1 MASDGTGFQG
11 HRVPSY
17 AKYRSKF
24 HHILLI
30 DQELRRGGYPSSKDL
45 ARKLE
50 LSDRTIRRN
59 IEFMRDVLDAPI
71 AYDPSRKGYHYTQPN
86 WTLPGLRLTEGELLG
101 LLLTQMALR
110 AYEGTP
116 LEAYLKRIVDKL
128 LARLPDEITVQPDH
142 LLDLFRITLG
152 PIAPIEPRHWELLA
166 RAIREKRTVE
176 MTYYALGR
184 DKLTTRKLDP
194 YLLRCYRGDWYVVG
208 HDHSSGRIPIFS
220 LARIRAIRLL
230 DTHFSVRDDFRP
242 DHYLE
247 GIFQAHERPG
257 RHRVRIQFY
266 GIAAR
271 LVAERRWH
279 RTQKLT
285 TKRDGSVVLE
295 MTVSDLHEVAWWV
308 LSWGRNAK
316 ALSPKALRQ
325 LITTEA
331 EQLIALYRETP
342 DSTG

>member
-1 MASDGTGFQG
+1 MATY
-11 HRVPSY
+11 H
-17 AKYRSKF
+17 KYRSKF

-45 ARKLE
+45 ARRLE

-59 IEFMRDVLDAPI
+59 IEFMRDVLGAPI
-71 AYDPSRKGYHYTQPN
+71 AYDPSRKGYHYSEPH
-86 WTLPGLRLTEGELLG
+86 WSLPSVRLTEGELLG
-101 LLLTQMALR
+101 LLLTQTALR

-116 LEAYLKRIVDKL
+116 LETYLKRIVDKL
-128 LARLPDEITVQPDH
+128 LARLPDEISVQPDD

-166 RAIREKRTVE
+166 RAIRERRTVE

-184 DKLTTRKLDP
+184 DKLTTRSLDP

-220 LARIRAIRLL
+220 IARIRKLTLL
-230 DTHFSVRDDFRP
+230 DAHFRVRDDFCP
-242 DHYLE
+242 DDYLG
-247 GIFQAHERPG
+247 GIFQTYERPE
-257 RHRVRIQFY
+257 RHRVRIQFF

-271 LVAERRWH
+271 LIAERRWH
-279 RTQKLT
+279 PSQKLT

-316 ALSPKALRQ
+316 ALAPKALRQ
-325 LITTEA
+325 LLATEA
-331 EQLIALYRETP
+331 EQIIALYRRPTRRRAP
-342 DSTG
+342 F